1 MAGVEDSLLQLQRLI
16 AGARKEGGG
25 GGGES
30 DKKHDGKTSKGVGV
44 AELTR
49 TFARLEAEL
58 FRQQGL
64 QDKAREL
71 HRRAE
76 RRRREQRGRGQGQQ
90 RSCQTGTVPVEES
103 RNTAYAAVGAGDA
116 EAGSTSREF
125 SSPGSSS
132 LNGAAT
138 LLRQEAPS
146 HDAQRRLNDGS
157 HVEETENSRRVRG
170 ACHRTDPAAHLL
182 VNLTDGSTRLQ
193 GIGVGCSLG
202 NNKDV
207 MSRVSGR
214 CAPSYS
220 FAQAY
225 AGDDRKRLLFI
236 VDQLS
241 RILREERRQKEVLLM
256 RVVDPMI
263 RQIEALE
270 QELARQRCD
279 NEALRREAER
289 RVDSRQALGT
299 SGVGRGE
306 KTDSGGED
314 DRVLT
319 LLQYCEE
326 QLLRLTEQ
334 RMLRK

>member
-1 MAGVEDSLLQLQRLI
+1 MAGVEHSLLQLQRLI
-16 AGARKEGGG
+16 AGARKEGS

-30 DKKHDGKTSKGVGV
+30 DSDKEHDSKTSKVVRV
-44 AELTR
+44 AKLAR
-49 TFARLEAEL
+49 QFARLEAEL

-71 HRRAE
+71 HQRAE
-76 RRRREQRGRGQGQQ
+76 RRRREQQGQGQ
-90 RSCQTGTVPVEES
+90 RGLCQTETVPVEES
-103 RNTAYAAVGAGDA
+103 RNRAYAAMGAGDA

-138 LLRQEAPS
+138 LLRQEAPTR
-146 HDAQRRLNDGS
+146 DAQQRLNDASYVG
-157 HVEETENSRRVRG
+157 EAENSCRVYG
-170 ACHRTDPAAHLL
+170 ACHRTNSAAHLL
-182 VNLTDGSTRLQ
+182 VNLTDGTTRLQ
-193 GIGVGCSLG
+193 GIGVGCGLG
-202 NNKDV
+202 NNKDA
-207 MSRVSGR
+207 MLRASAR
-214 CAPSYS
+214 CVPSYS

-225 AGDDRKRLLFI
+225 AGDDRKRLIFI

-241 RILREERRQKEVLLM
+241 RILREERRQKEVLLL
-256 RVVDPMI
+256 RVVDPMV

-270 QELARQRCD
+270 RELARQRCE
-279 NEALRREAER
+279 NAALRQETER
-289 RVDSRQALGT
+289 RVDSRQALGS
-299 SGVGRGE
+299 SGVGRSE

-326 QLLRLTEQ
+326 QLLRLTEL